1 MNIVTKRPLDI
12 VFFKTEMGNEPVREW
27 LKNLSKEERQLI
39 GEDIKAAQIGW
50 PLGEPMVKK
59 MEPGIW
65 EIGTDLENRIAR
77 VFVTKSPDRLVILHG
92 FIKKTQKTP
101 LAELEIARKR
111 LRTVKKG
118 KQHGKT

>member
-1 MNIVTKRPLDI
+1 VTKRPLDI
-12 VFFKTEMGNEPVREW
+12 VFFKTEVGNEPAREW
-27 LKNLSKEERQLI
+27 LKNLSKQERQLI

-50 PLGEPMVKK
+50 PLGEPIVKK

-65 EIGTDLENRIAR
+65 EIRTDLENRIAR
-77 VFVTKSPDRLVILHG
+77 VFVTKSPDMLVILHG

-111 LRTVKKG
+111 LRTIKKG
-118 KQHGKT
+118 T